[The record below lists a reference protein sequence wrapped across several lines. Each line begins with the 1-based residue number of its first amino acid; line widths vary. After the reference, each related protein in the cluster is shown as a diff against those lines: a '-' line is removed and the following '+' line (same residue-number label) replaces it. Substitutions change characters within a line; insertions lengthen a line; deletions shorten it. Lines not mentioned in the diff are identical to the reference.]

1 MKRTEHQKRAY
12 AWRRLSI
19 AVDRIIVTGNGK
31 EWANVWAKRA
41 KIKMP
46 G

>member
-1 MKRTEHQKRAY
+1 MKRTEYQKRAY
-12 AWRRLSI
+12 ARRRLSI

-31 EWANVWAKRA
+31 EWVNAWARRA
-41 KIKMP
+41 KMKLP